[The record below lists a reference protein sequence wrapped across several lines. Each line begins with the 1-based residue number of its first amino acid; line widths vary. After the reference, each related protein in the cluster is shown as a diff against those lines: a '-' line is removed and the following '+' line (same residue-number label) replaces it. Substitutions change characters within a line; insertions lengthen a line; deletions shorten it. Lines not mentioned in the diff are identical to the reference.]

1 MTYDVFLIRITMSFV
16 YSLIIGLERQL
27 RGRAIGLRTNVLVS
41 IGAFLF
47 VSFSFLTSSGD
58 VGRIAAQVVSGIGF
72 LGAGVII
79 KDGAN
84 IRGLNTAATLWC
96 AAAIGVLC
104 ASGHLLEAGI
114 GTMLMLFANVV
125 LRFLTMKISKNNSK
139 KQIYDFN
146 ILCKKGNEQNI
157 KNLIIK
163 LVSHEE
169 INLTNIN
176 SKEEGENI
184 SISVSLVSDNNFNY
198 LVDKLLSKLT
208 SDSAVLSLGINRTE
222 LKKENGLDDD
232 E

>member
-1 MTYDVFLIRITMSFV
+1 MTYTVFLIRIMMSFI

-27 RGRAIGLRTNVLVS
+27 RGRTIGLRTNVLVC

-47 VSFSFLTSSGD
+47 ASFSFLTQSGD
-58 VGRIAAQVVSGIGF
+58 IGRIAAQVVSGIGF

-96 AAAIGVLC
+96 DAAIGILC

-114 GTMLMLFANVV
+114 GTGLILFSNVV
-125 LRFLTMKISKNNSK
+125 LRFLTMKISRNNLK
-139 KQIYDFN
+139 HQIYDFN
-146 ILCKKGNEQNI
+146 ILCKKNNEQNV
-157 KNLIIK
+157 KNLITK
-163 LVSHEE
+163 LVNHDE
-169 INLTNIN
+169 INLTNITN
-176 SKEEGENI
+176 KEEGENI
-184 SISVSLVSDNNFNY
+184 NISVSLIADTNSNY

-222 LKKENGLDDD
+222 IKKENGLDDD

>member
-1 MTYDVFLIRITMSFV
+1 MI
-16 YSLIIGLERQL
+16 
-27 RGRAIGLRTNVLVS
+27 
-41 IGAFLF
+41 
-47 VSFSFLTSSGD
+47 
-58 VGRIAAQVVSGIGF
+58 
-72 LGAGVII
+72 
-79 KDGAN
+79 
-84 IRGLNTAATLWC
+84 
-96 AAAIGVLC
+96 
-104 ASGHLLEAGI
+104 
-114 GTMLMLFANVV
+114 LFANVV